1 MGIAPPR
8 TEHDDDIL
16 NHHAGERD
24 RGVERRG
31 DRRGRGG
38 IAPVAY
44 AAIVVGLHLVAVGMA
59 VRDVKKKG

>member
-1 MGIAPPR
+1 MTSSITTQANAI
-8 TEHDDDIL
+8 EELSFEEIDEV
-16 NHHAGERD
+16 A
-24 RGVERRG
+24 
-31 DRRGRGG
+31 GG